1 MSRLLTDFRPR
12 LGLIETR
19 RIKPGPKR
27 AAPFYVS
34 LEWRELMRQII
45 LERGGRC
52 EDPAHDP
59 AQPGD
64 AWLFGDHIRELS
76 DGGAPLDR
84 SNIMLRCAACHGRK
98 TAAER
103 KRRATAT
110 YG

>member
-1 MSRLLTDFRPR
+1 MSRLLTIRPR
-12 LGLIETR
+12 LGVIETR
-19 RIKPGPKR
+19 RIKPGPNR

-34 LEWRELMRQII
+34 SEWRELMRQII
-45 LERGGRC
+45 LERGERC

-103 KRRATAT
+103 KRRATAI